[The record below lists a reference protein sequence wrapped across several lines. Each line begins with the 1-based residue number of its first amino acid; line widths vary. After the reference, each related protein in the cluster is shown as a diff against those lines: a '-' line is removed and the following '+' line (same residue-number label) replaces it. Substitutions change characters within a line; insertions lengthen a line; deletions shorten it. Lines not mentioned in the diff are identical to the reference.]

1 MISKQQLVSAAL
13 GAALAALA
21 FLIAQL
27 GWLDGIELKTL
38 DFRFHIRGSITP
50 QAPIVLVSID
60 QDSFDELQLP
70 WPWPRT
76 LHADLVR
83 KLAKNG
89 AKIIGLDILFTEPKA
104 DALEDRELGAAI
116 KEAGNV
122 ILGAE
127 YTEVSSDFG
136 PRTTLNLPIPELRD
150 GALGHGLVNVITDKD
165 GIVRHAQP
173 ALSFQQRDFP
183 SFALRIYQSVRPDA
197 PLKTTL
203 APYLINFRGPAR
215 TYATVPYYR
224 VLRNEIDGSFFNGKI
239 VLIGA
244 FAASLHDVF
253 PTPFSARY
261 QTAGV
266 EIQAN
271 FLETLLMDDHI
282 GRLAGWQTGLLFCV
296 LTALTIWTAMRL
308 APFKAAAV
316 VGLLAGLFAAACI
329 FFFVQG
335 RVWLPMTPALFGIL
349 LSYGGLTLQ
358 SYITEQRERLRY
370 RAQFMKYVS
379 PDVVEEILQNREGLA
394 LGGKRR
400 HITVLFADVRG
411 FTSISE
417 RIKPEEVVS
426 FLDEY
431 FAQVTQIVFKYGGTV
446 DKFMGDGVM
455 AIFGAP
461 KSHLDDAARAVKTGL
476 EMIQM
481 VEAKSQEWT
490 KVLGNPPAVGIGIN
504 SGDAV
509 VGRIGSELRSD
520 YTAIGDT
527 VNLASRLE
535 ALTKELSIPLLV
547 SETAA
552 AEVSEEI
559 GLKPLRRVKVVGRET
574 PLLVYTA
581 AHYVEAASKI
591 APTNEPYMQQHK

>member
-1 MISKQQLVSAAL
+1 
-13 GAALAALA
+13 
-21 FLIAQL
+21 
-27 GWLDGIELKTL
+27 
-38 DFRFHIRGSITP
+38 
-50 QAPIVLVSID
+50 
-60 QDSFDELQLP
+60 
-70 WPWPRT
+70 
-76 LHADLVR
+76 
-83 KLAKNG
+83 
-89 AKIIGLDILFTEPKA
+89 
-104 DALEDRELGAAI
+104 
-116 KEAGNV
+116 
-122 ILGAE
+122 
-127 YTEVSSDFG
+127 
-136 PRTTLNLPIPELRD
+136 
-150 GALGHGLVNVITDKD
+150 
-165 GIVRHAQP
+165 
-173 ALSFQQRDFP
+173 
-183 SFALRIYQSVRPDA
+183 
-197 PLKTTL
+197 
-203 APYLINFRGPAR
+203 
-215 TYATVPYYR
+215 
-224 VLRNEIDGSFFNGKI
+224 
-239 VLIGA
+239 
-244 FAASLHDVF
+244 
-253 PTPFSARY
+253 
-261 QTAGV
+261 
-266 EIQAN
+266 
-271 FLETLLMDDHI
+271 
-282 GRLAGWQTGLLFCV
+282 
-296 LTALTIWTAMRL
+296 
-308 APFKAAAV
+308 
-316 VGLLAGLFAAACI
+316 
-329 FFFVQG
+329 
-335 RVWLPMTPALFGIL
+335 
-349 LSYGGLTLQ
+349 
-358 SYITEQRERLRY
+358 
-370 RAQFMKYVS
+370 MKYVS